1 MPDTM
6 PFALDAPKVALASG
20 LLIVLGVLGAAGAV
34 RRITSVD
41 PLTAL
46 GAQR

>member
-1 MPDTM
+1 M
-6 PFALDAPKVALASG
+6 PFVLDPATIGLPVLAMV
-20 LLIVLGVLGAAGAV
+20 VLGLLGAALSV

-46 GAQR
+46 GSVR

>member
-1 MPDTM
+1 M
-6 PFALDAPKVALASG
+6 PFALAPGTVLAPAAVLIALGA
-20 LLIVLGVLGAAGAV
+20 LGAALSV

-46 GAQR
+46 GSAR

>member
-1 MPDTM
+1 VLAP
-6 PFALDAPKVALASG
+6 ALIMIA
-20 LLIVLGVLGAAGAV
+20 LGAAGAALAI

-46 GAQR
+46 GSAR